1 MKKNKYIRIYNQ
13 IKKLTKPVNNPFSR
27 MSTIT
32 AVLHFKMKDFF
43 WTGFYLLTN
52 DKKLQVAPYQGPL
65 ACLDLPKD
73 NGVCWEA
80 INKQKTVIVP
90 DVNKFPGHIACSP
103 LSKSEIVVPLKN
115 ESNKIKGVLDIDSK
129 KLDSFD
135 ETDAQYLEKI
145 VQLIYA

>member
-1 MKKNKYIRIYNQ
+1 MYTQ
-13 IKKLTKPVNNPFSR
+13 IKELTEPVNNPLSR

-32 AVLHFKMKDFF
+32 AVLHFKMKNFF

-52 DKKLQVAPYQGPL
+52 DNKLQVAPYQGPL

-73 NGVCWEA
+73 KGVCWNA
-80 INKQKTVIVP
+80 INKQKTIIVP

-115 ESNKIKGVLDIDSK
+115 KNNKIKGVLDIDSK

-135 ETDAQYLEKI
+135 ETDAQYLKKI
-145 VQLIYA
+145 VQLIYNI